1 MSKVTLN
8 LVLLAG
14 EEGTQT
20 RARGRENVLWRTF
33 GTPEVQDKNR
43 KKQNLV
49 HMVLKRNFN
58 ESFRQEVR
66 SQTKTKTKD
75 KLVQHIREDV
85 SKEFN

>member
-8 LVLLAG
+8 LVVLAG

-33 GTPEVQDKNR
+33 GTPEEEDKNR
-43 KKQNLV
+43 KKLNLG

-66 SQTKTKTKD
+66 SQTKKKNKGQIGPTH
-75 KLVQHIREDV
+75 QRGC
-85 SKEFN
+85 F